1 MWITSIFYVKAEDSG
16 IGIPEESQEHI
27 FERFYR
33 GKECL
38 DRQRGIGLAMSKA
51 VFQQQNGD
59 VEAIASEQGA
69 CFLIRIYKDVTI
81 L

>member
-1 MWITSIFYVKAEDSG
+1 
-16 IGIPEESQEHI
+16 
-27 FERFYR
+27 
-33 GKECL
+33 
-38 DRQRGIGLAMSKA
+38 MSKA